1 MMPFA
6 AAFLDRDGTL
16 MRDTG
21 YPGRPDDVDL
31 LPGAAAAVARLN
43 ESGVP
48 VIVITNQSGI
58 GRGLLSAADFRAVQ
72 IELERRLA
80 ASGARLDAVYHCPH
94 APPVSCGCRKPGG
107 ALFERAARDRGI
119 SLRDALFV
127 GDRARDIAFG
137 LAAGGVGFLVGG
149 RETRVPAGARV
160 ASDLESAVAEALAS
174 AGRST

>member
-1 MMPFA
+1 MTPYD

-21 YPGRPDDVDL
+21 YPGRPEEVDL
-31 LPGAAAAVARLN
+31 LPGAAAGLRRLN
-43 ESGVP
+43 ESGIP

-58 GRGLLSAADFRAVQ
+58 GRGLLSAEDFHAVQ
-72 IELERRLA
+72 TELERQLA

-94 APPVSCGCRKPGG
+94 APLADCECRKPGG

-119 SLRDALFV
+119 SLARALFV

-149 RETRVPAGARV
+149 RETRVPSGARV
-160 ASDLESAVAEALAS
+160 AADLASAVAEALAG